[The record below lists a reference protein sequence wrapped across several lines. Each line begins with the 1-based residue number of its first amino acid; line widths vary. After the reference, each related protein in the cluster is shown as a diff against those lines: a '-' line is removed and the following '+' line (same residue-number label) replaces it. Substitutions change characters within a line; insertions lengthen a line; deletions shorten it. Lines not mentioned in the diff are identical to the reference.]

1 MMCSCLM
8 DSEHIRGQPP
18 SRYGNE
24 LRNGDG
30 GGEGFPAR
38 GWFSTD
44 NICRAFS
51 SFDASEASSSA
62 LAALASK
69 T

>member
-1 MMCSCLM
+1 MH
-8 DSEHIRGQPP
+8 EGRN
-18 SRYGNE
+18 RAYGNE
-24 LRNGDG
+24 VRVEGAGDG
-30 GGEGFPAR
+30 FPSR

-51 SFDASEASSSA
+51 SFSGAVASSSA
-62 LAALASK
+62 LAAAAPK